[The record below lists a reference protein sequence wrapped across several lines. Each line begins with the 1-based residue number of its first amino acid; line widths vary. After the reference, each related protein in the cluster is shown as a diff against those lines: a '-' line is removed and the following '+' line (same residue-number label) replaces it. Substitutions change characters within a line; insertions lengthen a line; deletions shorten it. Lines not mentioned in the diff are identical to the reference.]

1 LIWDSKELI
10 SRYTHPEMGAIW
22 SEQHRYE
29 TWLEVE
35 LAAADAMAEAG
46 LVPADAARE
55 LRAKAA
61 FDIARIEEIE
71 QTTQHDVIAFTT
83 AVAERVGQAA
93 RWLHFGLTSSDVVDT
108 AQAIQMREACDLIV
122 KDLAG
127 LMEAVRGRADEH
139 RRTAMIGRTHGV
151 HAEPM
156 TFGLKLALWYAEL
169 QRDLDRVL
177 RARDIVSV
185 GKISGAVG
193 TFAHLDPSIEARVC
207 ARLGLEAAPVS
218 SQIIQRDRH
227 AELMSSLAIT
237 AASLE
242 KFALEIRGL
251 QKTEIGEVEEPFG
264 KGQKGSS
271 AMPHKRNPVGCEQ
284 ITGLARLVRANAMA
298 ALENVALWHER
309 DISHSSVER
318 VILPDSFIALDHML
332 RRFTRIVRGMV
343 VYPERMK
350 ENLNRS
356 RGVVFSGTVLL
367 ELARRGISREQAYE
381 WVQRNAMRS
390 FHEQKDFKSLLLADP
405 DLMKVLTPA
414 EMEKA
419 FDLDDQLRN
428 VDVIFA
434 RVFGADFA
442 IASEGRERGFRT
454 ITLD

>member
-1 LIWDSKELI
+1 M
-10 SRYTHPEMGAIW
+10 R
-22 SEQHRYE
+22 
-29 TWLEVE
+29 
-35 LAAADAMAEAG
+35 
-46 LVPADAARE
+46 
-55 LRAKAA
+55 
-61 FDIARIEEIE
+61 
-71 QTTQHDVIAFTT
+71 
-83 AVAERVGQAA
+83 QAA
-93 RWLHFGLTSSDVVDT
+93 
-108 AQAIQMREACDLIV
+108 DLIV
-122 KDLAG
+122 KGIAG
-127 LMEAVRGRADEH
+127 LMDAVRLRAAEH
-139 RRTAMIGRTHGV
+139 RKTAMIGRTHGV

-156 TFGLKLALWYAEL
+156 TLGLKLALWYAEL

-177 RARDIVSV
+177 RARDIIAV

-193 TFAHLDPSIEARVC
+193 TFAHLDPSIEASVC
-207 ARLGLEAAPVS
+207 ERLGLQPAPVS

-227 AELMSSLAIT
+227 AELLMALAIT
-237 AASLE
+237 GASLE

-271 AMPHKRNPVGCEQ
+271 AMPHKRNPIGSEQ
-284 ITGLARLVRANAMA
+284 ITGLARLLRGNAMA

-343 VYPERMK
+343 VYPDRMK
-350 ENLNRS
+350 ENLERS

-390 FHEQKDFKSLLLADP
+390 FHEQKDFKSLLLADG

-414 EMEKA
+414 EVEKA
-419 FDLDDQLRN
+419 FDLEDQMRN
-428 VDVIFA
+428 VDVIFE
-434 RVFGADFA
+434 RVFGAVPETSG
-442 IASEGRERGFRT
+442 ASA
-454 ITLD
+454 